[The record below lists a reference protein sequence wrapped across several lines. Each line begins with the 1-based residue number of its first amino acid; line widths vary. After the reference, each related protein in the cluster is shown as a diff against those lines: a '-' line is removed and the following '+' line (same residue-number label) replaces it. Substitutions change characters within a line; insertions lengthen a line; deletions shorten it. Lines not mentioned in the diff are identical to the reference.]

1 MKGISPLIA
10 TVILIA
16 LTMAIA
22 GIMAAFATQITSS
35 RVAESQAK
43 ANCLGTLDLSS
54 VSFQN
59 TTLSVKVTNQNDKN
73 NLTGFIA
80 DVEYNDPQKSKAKS
94 NIQMKNYNF
103 SDPLGASTSDW
114 FIYDTADTTAPK
126 SIFVFATSCGRDF
139 GTRLILR

>member
-35 RVAESQAK
+35 KITDSQAK
-43 ANCLGTLDLSS
+43 ANCLGTIDLSS
-54 VSFQN
+54 INFAN
-59 TTLSVKVTNQNDKN
+59 TTISVKVTNQNDKQ
-73 NLTGFIA
+73 NLTGLVSDI
-80 DVEYNDPQKSKAKS
+80 EYGDPQKSKGQT

-103 SDPLGASTSDW
+103 SDPLKPSTSDW
-114 FIYDTADTTAPK
+114 FIYNTADTTTPK
-126 SIFVFATSCGRDF
+126 SIFVFATSCGREF
-139 GTRLILR
+139 GTRLVL

>member
-22 GIMAAFATQITSS
+22 GIMAAFATQITTS

-43 ANCLGTLDLSS
+43 ANCLGILDLSS

-59 TTLSVKVTNQNDKN
+59 TTLSIKVTNQNDKQ
-73 NLTGFIA
+73 NLTGFLA
-80 DVEYNDPQKSKAKS
+80 DIEYGDPQKSKSHS

-103 SDPLGASTSDW
+103 SDPLQPSTTDW
-114 FIYDTADTTAPK
+114 FIYNSGDTTTPK
-126 SIFVFATSCGRDF
+126 SIFVFATNCGRDF